1 MQRRDQLSQY
11 ESVDAMRLKTCS
23 LFNNSIKVVNYG
35 SIRWTHDLVLQV
47 SCQMLLA
54 VCFHIF
60 RKEAIH
66 LQEWLIQQKDIL
78 VVYIWIPIKKLLSML
93 PPNGIYL

>member
-1 MQRRDQLSQY
+1 
-11 ESVDAMRLKTCS
+11 MRLKTGS
-23 LFNNSIKVVNYG
+23 LFNISIKVVDYG
-35 SIRWTHDLVLQV
+35 SIGWTHDLVLQV

-54 VCFHIF
+54 LCFHIF

-66 LQEWLIQQKDIL
+66 LQEWFIQQKDIL
-78 VVYIWIPIKKLLSML
+78 VVYIWISITELLSML